1 MYVKITPP
9 KLMILVLPSAP
20 GPVFNFVN
28 STKFTSIVFT
38 WDPPG
43 EPNGVIIRYEVT
55 YRISDGNIQTLNTG
69 LNNAFTISPLET
81 G

>member
-38 WDPPG
+38 WDPLMNLM
-43 EPNGVIIRYEVT
+43 ESL
-55 YRISDGNIQTLNTG
+55 SDMRSLTELVMATFRLLI
-69 LNNAFTISPLET
+69 
-81 G
+81 